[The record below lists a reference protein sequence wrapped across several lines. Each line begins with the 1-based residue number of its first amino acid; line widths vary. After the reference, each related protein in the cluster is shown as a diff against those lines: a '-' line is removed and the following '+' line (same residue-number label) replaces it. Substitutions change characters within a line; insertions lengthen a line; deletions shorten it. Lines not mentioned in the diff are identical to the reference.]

1 MIFLTSAELQT
12 ADVESIA
19 AHREL
24 TIAFATGVLRGR
36 ALAAAL
42 HCDWL
47 AIEENAV
54 LDIDSPRAWS
64 GAIGRIGVRAFHLLL
79 MDRTA
84 LNAEDAV
91 REGLADALVPFGA
104 DPVEWLAGWMGG
116 RSMLA
121 LDEAAALIRGR
132 GGDASERFA
141 FARLFAAGEPQEG
154 LAAFLE
160 KRRPNWN
167 QEMDLT

>member
-1 MIFLTSAELQT
+1 MIFLTTAELQT
-12 ADVESIA
+12 ADVECIA
-19 AHREL
+19 ASREL
-24 TIAFATGVLRGR
+24 TIAFATGLLRGR

-42 HCDWL
+42 HCDWF
-47 AIEENAV
+47 AIEENAMF
-54 LDIDSPRAWS
+54 DIDSPRAWS
-64 GAIGRIGVRAFHLLL
+64 GAIGRIGVRAFRLLL
-79 MDRTA
+79 MDRTT

-121 LDEAAALIRGR
+121 LDEAAVLIHGR

-141 FARLFAAGEPQEG
+141 FARLFATGEPQEG

-167 QEMDLT
+167 REMDLT